1 MNKMSNHF
9 WPPFPTEK
17 ETLVANEQKATGSG
31 TTIILN
37 MMNRIPQTPLPE
49 TQSWLTSSQHVII
62 LNDLLYVHSVQRA
75 SLNPTTIII
84 INLFKHEHVFSA
96 P

>member
-1 MNKMSNHF
+1 MSSHF
-9 WPPFPTEK
+9 WPHFPTEK

-31 TTIILN
+31 TTVILN

-49 TQSWLTSSQHVII
+49 TQSWVTSSEHVIV
-62 LNDLLYVHSVQRA
+62 LNELLCVHSVHRA
-75 SLNPTTIII
+75 SFNPITIII
-84 INLFKHEHVFSA
+84 INLCKHEHVFSA